1 MNNSD
6 ELVPLLTGT
15 VSPLPWTQSSASL
28 INSIIYNLN
37 LFLKFR
43 AVIEAFVRLHDKGLI
58 YRSNRLVNWSCKLKT
73 ALSDIEVEYQDIN
86 QPTMLTVPNH
96 TAKYEFGVL
105 VSFSYKL
112 RDPDPDGLQ
121 EIIVAT
127 TRIETMLGD
136 TAVAV
141 NSKDPRYQKLIG
153 KELVHP
159 FIPERKMKVITDDEL
174 VDMSFGTGCVKITPA
189 HDFNDY
195 ECGMR
200 HKLEFINIFTEDG
213 KINENG
219 GAYAVY

>member
-1 MNNSD
+1 
-6 ELVPLLTGT
+6 
-15 VSPLPWTQSSASL
+15 
-28 INSIIYNLN
+28 
-37 LFLKFR
+37 
-43 AVIEAFVRLHDKGLI
+43 
-58 YRSNRLVNWSCKLKT
+58 
-73 ALSDIEVEYQDIN
+73 
-86 QPTMLTVPNH
+86 MLTVPNH

-105 VSFSYKL
+105 VSFAYKL
-112 RDPDPDGLQ
+112 RDPEPDGLQ

-159 FIPERKMKVITDDEL
+159 FIPGRKMKVITDDVL

-200 HKLEFINIFTEDG
+200 HKLEFVNIFTEDG

-219 GAYAVY
+219 GAYAVYRINNTMNLFNFLLGYDEVRLQKQDSKGSRGKEALPRQGTQRHAFGVLFKKWGCH

>member
-159 FIPERKMKVITDDEL
+159 FI
-174 VDMSFGTGCVKITPA
+174 S
-189 HDFNDY
+189 
-195 ECGMR
+195 
-200 HKLEFINIFTEDG
+200 
-213 KINENG
+213 
-219 GAYAVY
+219 